1 MQEIEV
7 NINQKEK
14 IILNDNKILETKKT
28 SERNIHT
35 DLRDNFI
42 NVENN
47 PNKENILKINQQ
59 KKENAIKL
67 IKELQEFIKKNE
79 EIKKKQSREECRK
92 LCCLFFRLVFLL
104 LIFFSL
110 HFIFFGAFI
119 YYNKNCKSCQA
130 TIYTKLNVILRI
142 YIGIIIVNILMI
154 INYILFVLSF
164 VCIPECYGFIGFI
177 LTFLLSITQFTLSIV
192 DLVIVQKN
200 YNKTNT
206 WYNCGNF
213 KGWILFWLISNY
225 IGTISNI
232 FNVLCFCFCGK
243 NK

>member
-7 NINQKEK
+7 NIKQQEK
-14 IILNDNKILETKKT
+14 IIINDNKTLESKKT
-28 SERNIHT
+28 TERNINT
-35 DLRDNFI
+35 GLRDNFI
-42 NVENN
+42 TEENKQ
-47 PNKENILKINQQ
+47 NKDIERQ
-59 KKENAIKL
+59 KKEKAIKL
-67 IKELQEFIKKNE
+67 IKDLQELIKKNE
-79 EIKKKQSREECRK
+79 ELKKKKSKEECTQ
-92 LCCLFFRLVFLL
+92 LCCLFFRLIFILI
-104 LIFFSL
+104 IFFSL
-110 HFIFFGAFI
+110 HFIFLGEFI
-119 YYNKNCKSCQA
+119 YYNKNCKLCEA
-130 TIYTKLNVILRI
+130 IIYTKLNVILRI
-142 YIGIIIVNILMI
+142 YIGIIIVNILML
-154 INYILFVLSF
+154 INYLLFVLSF
-164 VCIPECYGFIGFI
+164 VCIPECYGFIAII
-177 LTFLLSITQFTLSIV
+177 LTLLLSMTQLILSII